1 MKDKEY
7 YSNFE
12 NQRDEHTQ
20 NILGSESKNKIILA
34 GPGTGKSYLFQQIC
48 KNNIENDLNNN
59 LTLSFINELVN
70 DLSKDLHGLSDVKTL
85 HSFALKNI
93 SKNTNFFMNLG
104 DEIQEVS
111 FKDIFYN
118 LEEEKEDELNFYS
131 ERRKFYNFFGPN
143 CSIYT

>member
-93 SKNTNFFMNLG
+93 SKNTIKL
-104 DEIQEVS
+104 
-111 FKDIFYN
+111 
-118 LEEEKEDELNFYS
+118 
-131 ERRKFYNFFGPN
+131 
-143 CSIYT
+143 